1 MRNELIGFHEKSK
14 STEYHI
20 DIEDA
25 FQTNE
30 FNIFESDSNGIS
42 IVQGHETS
50 LNIKHAK
57 LNEIKK
63 TEDEISDEFKK
74 VIENEGIKYD
84 FEVFKRAF
92 GNDEDDD
99 KKECASCGIKFR
111 TSTSFLIHIAS
122 DHDKITC
129 QIPCWV
135 CNKKCPDKLAL
146 RAHLICHKNIKKYE
160 CYCGKKFMYKLSYT
174 QHLKI
179 HDNVREFACQYDN
192 LCSFKAFTLSHLK
205 RHIRARHTKEKN
217 HQCQFCG
224 RSFAELYN
232 MKSHVKKQHQ
242 QSVII

>member
-1 MRNELIGFHEKSK
+1 MRNDLIDIHEKSK

-20 DIEDA
+20 DAYIDE

-30 FNIFESDSNGIS
+30 FNFESDSNGIS
-42 IVQGHETS
+42 FIVQDNDAIS
-50 LNIKHAK
+50 NNAK
-57 LNEIKK
+57 LLDNENKK
-63 TEDEISDEFKK
+63 TDEEISDEFKK
-74 VIENEGIKYD
+74 VMEDEGIKYD
-84 FEVFKRAF
+84 YEVFKRTF
-92 GNDEDDD
+92 HD
-99 KKECASCGIKFR
+99 KKDCESCKIKFR
-111 TSTSFLIHIAS
+111 TATSLLIHFAA
-122 DHDKITC
+122 DHDEITS
-129 QIPCWV
+129 QIPCWI
-135 CNKKCPDKLAL
+135 CNKKCADKLAL

-179 HDNVREFACQYDN
+179 HDNVREFACQYDKV
-192 LCSFKAFTLSHLK
+192 CDFKAFTLSHLK

-242 QSVII
+242 SSVII